1 MKKILL
7 SFYELTMG
15 FCFAFLLFR
24 LRYTLNTMIE
34 KQKLEDYRVVKKLG
48 EGSFGEILL
57 V

>member
-1 MKKILL
+1 MSWRWDFVLL
-7 SFYELTMG
+7 
-15 FCFAFLLFR
+15 FLLFR